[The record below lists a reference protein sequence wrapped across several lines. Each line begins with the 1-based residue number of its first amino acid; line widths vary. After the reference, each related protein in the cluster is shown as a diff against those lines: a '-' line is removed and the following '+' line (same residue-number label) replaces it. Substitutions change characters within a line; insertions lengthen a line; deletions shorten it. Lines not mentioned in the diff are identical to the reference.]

1 MAFDEKKPLV
11 CIGALWKNKSGRGLS
26 GRLGDAR
33 LVVLENTRK
42 DKENQPDYRVFVA
55 TPDRKTE
62 GGGNT
67 GVGGGDDDA
76 PF

>member
-55 TPDRKTE
+55 TPDRKGGE
-62 GGGNT
+62 GGGNA
-67 GVGGGDDDA
+67 GGGGDDEP